1 MPRRVTSRGDEPPGA
16 RLTAS
21 TVLGVT
27 TPLSV
32 DHPSAPDPAGDLAAP
47 LPPVRTN
54 PLADAPAWAV
64 PLVRYS
70 VRHVIIIGL
79 LTTVLVLMLL
89 EARAL
94 ISVLVIAAFFG
105 IAMEPAV
112 TSLHVRRGWPR
123 GAATAL
129 VFALV
134 VTSVVLLFSVLI
146 PAIVQV
152 TGEIAARLPEW
163 VASIERATGFT
174 LPGAVSSATSDLDAT
189 VAQWLQDH
197 AQTVLGL
204 ASTGVGA
211 VLQFFTIAMFTF
223 YFAADAPGIRRALL
237 VRLPPERQQRLGWAW
252 DTAVQQTGGYFYS
265 RLLLMIINGGLFFVV
280 LLLVGVSPLVALPLA
295 VFEGFV
301 AEFIP
306 AVGTYIG
313 AAIPLVV
320 VLGTV
325 GAWQAGVVLVW
336 TVIYQQVENYWL
348 APRISAKTMEINGGV
363 AFGAALAGGAVAGP
377 MGAFMALPIAA
388 LITSFVSHYVRTYA
402 LAYHSTYDRA
412 PQERPA

>member
-1 MPRRVTSRGDEPPGA
+1 M
-16 RLTAS
+16 
-21 TVLGVT
+21 
-27 TPLSV
+27 
-32 DHPSAPDPAGDLAAP
+32 
-47 LPPVRTN
+47 
-54 PLADAPAWAV
+54 V
-64 PLVRYS
+64 PLVRYT

-94 ISVLVIAAFFG
+94 VSVLVIAAFFG

-112 TSLHVRRGWPR
+112 TSLHVRRGWSR

-134 VTSVVLLFSVLI
+134 VSSVVLLFSVLI

-163 VASIERATGFT
+163 VASFERATGFT
-174 LPGAVSSATSDLDAT
+174 LPSAVSSATSDLDAS

-223 YFAADAPGIRRALL
+223 YFAADAPRIRRALL

-280 LLLVGVSPLVALPLA
+280 LLLVGVTPLVALPLA

-306 AVGTYIG
+306 AVGTYLG
-313 AAIPLVV
+313 AAIPLIV
-320 VLGTV
+320 VLGTL

-388 LITSFVSHYVRTYA
+388 LITSFVSHYVRTYD
-402 LAYHSTYDRA
+402 LAYHSAYDRA
-412 PQERPA
+412 PGEQPA